1 MEIKS
6 LSVQI
11 NKSKRISGYVT
22 VDIIVRYN
30 GNEKELNELLPEN
43 DFESKFDQMLELLK
57 KEVLSNIKDNDL

>member
-11 NKSKRISGYVT
+11 NKSKRISGYAT